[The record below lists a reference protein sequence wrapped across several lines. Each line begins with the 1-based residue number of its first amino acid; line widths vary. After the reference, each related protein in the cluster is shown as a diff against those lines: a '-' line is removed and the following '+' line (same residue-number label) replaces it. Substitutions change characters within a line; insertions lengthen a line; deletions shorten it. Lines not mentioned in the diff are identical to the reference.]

1 VTAPHKPGADALG
14 APSER
19 AQKKKGPPET
29 QQLTPEQI
37 EEAIAD
43 LEKRLDRLRAL
54 YDMYFTGIERIEPSI
69 QRKDVDRRVY
79 QLRKE
84 QIRNTGLRFRFNML
98 VQRYNTML
106 TYWMRVAR
114 AIEEGRWRRDVLKKR
129 EAIAAA
135 RKKRSQGNAD
145 ADAEADV
152 YEVSDQDLE
161 LVEEDAPASG
171 PEPVVER
178 ASQPPA
184 ALLPVE
190 RPAGASAGTA
200 GKGLVFRRPKSE
212 VAMQAV
218 KPESGS
224 AAALSEARLRQIYD
238 RYLEVRRECKESV
251 DNVPFEKMA
260 KALKGMVPELLK
272 KVAPGKNVDFEV
284 TVKGGKAFLKPFAK

>member
-1 VTAPHKPGADALG
+1 VTTPPKPGGDALA

-19 AQKKKGPPET
+19 AQKKKGPPEA
-29 QQLTPEQI
+29 QALTPEQI
-37 EEAIAD
+37 EEAIGD

-106 TYWMRVAR
+106 TYWMRVSR

-129 EAIAAA
+129 EAIEEA
-135 RKKRSQGNAD
+135 RRKRRG
-145 ADAEADV
+145 EADV
-152 YEVSDQDLE
+152 YEVSDDDLE
-161 LVEEDAPASG
+161 LVEEDAEAAAAEIRPS
-171 PEPVVER
+171 R
-178 ASQPPA
+178 PPA

-190 RPAGASAGTA
+190 RPAGAAAAPA

-218 KPESGS
+218 RTDQS
-224 AAALSEARLRQIYD
+224 LSEARLRQIYD

-251 DNVPFEKMA
+251 HNVPYEKMA
-260 KALKGMVPELLK
+260 KALRGMVPELQK
-272 KVAPGKNVDFEV
+272 KAPGKNVDFEV
-284 TVKGGKAFLKPFAK
+284 TIKNGKAFLKPVAK